1 MTLTQTTADTPAAGE
16 PAAGLSGFDRAEH
29 DINGVRTVV
38 LSIGSGPPLVFL
50 HGTGTFTGFEAARG
64 WAKHRTVIIP
74 FHPGFG
80 DSGDAPGLEDIEDYV
95 LHYMDLFDALGLDGF
110 DLVGFSLGGWI
121 AAEFAVRQ
129 PQRLRRL
136 VLIAP
141 IGLAVEDAPAPDLF
155 QIAPPELPS
164 FLAHDPAAVLRFFP
178 KEPDPA
184 FEAGMGRELGG
195 LAKLIGDQPQGNPR
209 LARWL
214 HRIRVPALVLWG
226 AEDRLRPTAQ
236 SETWG
241 ALLPDGHVELVPAT
255 GHLVLEETPAAA
267 ETVAD
272 FLTP

>member
-1 MTLTQTTADTPAAGE
+1 MTSMQMTADRPAADL
-16 PAAGLSGFDRAEH
+16 AGFDRTEY
-29 DINGVRTVV
+29 DINGVHAVV

-64 WAKHRTVIIP
+64 WAKHRRVIIP
-74 FHPGFG
+74 YHPGFG
-80 DSGDAPGLEDIEDYV
+80 DSGDAPGLEDIGDYV

-121 AAEFAVRQ
+121 SAEYAVRQ

-141 IGLAVEDAPAPDLF
+141 IGLVVDGAPAPDLF
-155 QIAPPELPS
+155 QIAPPELPA
-164 FLAHDPAAVLRFFP
+164 FLAHDPTRILHHFP
-178 KEPDPA
+178 NAPDPA
-184 FEAGMGRELGG
+184 FEARMGREIGG

-214 HRIRVPALVLWG
+214 HRIRLPTLVLWG

-236 SETWG
+236 SEAWR
-241 ALLPDGHVELVPAT
+241 ALLPDGDVKLVPAT

-267 ETVAD
+267 DLVAD
-272 FLTP
+272 FLTR